1 MYTKRHPWASAVTL
15 DAVMQHI
22 NNPPIPIL
30 ELIPDVNPRI
40 AEIIMKGLESDRD
53 ARWSTAQEMVDAFR
67 DIEPELIQ
75 QTKAWFKSTGKPLPG
90 SKEQKKAA
98 RAKTKRSPTR
108 PMPESAS
115 PVAAASQS
123 KKRRRRM
130 DSDDDIAA
138 AFLADDD
145 DDSVSFT
152 PDHARDA
159 SVSPKAKRNK
169 RQSPP
174 SAAKQEP
181 EVESSTMDDGDDIL
195 ALPED

>member
-1 MYTKRHPWASAVTL
+1 MLSASFGAKTDDFVQQTNAGA
-15 DAVMQHI
+15 DALVFS
-22 NNPPIPIL
+22 NAANPAMTADL
-30 ELIPDVNPRI
+30 RAHPDVADAFGVVRAFP
-40 AEIIMKGLESDRD
+40 EFTEVVGTDSDGQPIIEVDEWATTGIDDDFLSSNVPPLEDRD
-53 ARWSTAQEMVDAFR
+53 PRF
-67 DIEPELIQ
+67 
-75 QTKAWFKSTGKPLPG
+75 
-90 SKEQKKAA
+90 
-98 RAKTKRSPTR
+98 
-108 PMPESAS
+108 
-115 PVAAASQS
+115 
-123 KKRRRRM
+123 
-130 DSDDDIAA
+130 DSDEAAFAALLSEPGALIAPKW
-138 AFLADDD
+138 FLADDD